1 MSLVISSPNCKIKNV
16 VEIHSVL
23 GILDKSNITIMP
35 EKSIDVF
42 LHENEIPSKPLNLDD
57 FDSNLLSK
65 RCLLYKA
72 DNEPQRVYIPFN
84 YRNPFIEVYD
94 MNYL

>member
-42 LHENEIPSKPLNLDD
+42 LQANEIPSNPLNLDN
-57 FDSNLLSK
+57 FGSNLLSK
-65 RCLLYKA
+65 CCLLYKA
-72 DNEPQRVYIPFN
+72 ENEPQRVYFAFN
-84 YRNPFIEVYD
+84 FGNPFIEVFD
-94 MNYL
+94 MKY